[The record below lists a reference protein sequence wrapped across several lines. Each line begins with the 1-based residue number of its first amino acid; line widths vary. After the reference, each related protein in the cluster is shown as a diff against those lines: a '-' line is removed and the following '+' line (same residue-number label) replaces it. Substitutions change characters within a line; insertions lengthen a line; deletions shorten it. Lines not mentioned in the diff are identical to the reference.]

1 MRRRRTRCND
11 RTIEPKRRK
20 EEDKEHEEIK
30 EKEEQQPRDEE
41 RESERPTE
49 GNFETEALPYNKR
62 TPAASRKT
70 LQNEKEARAR
80 ARLLPLPSMLP
91 PCPPRG
97 AIFACAFAVCVLL
110 PGVAPSEA

>member
-1 MRRRRTRCND
+1 VRRRRTRCND

-80 ARLLPLPSMLP
+80 ARLLPPL
-91 PCPPRG
+91 PRG
-97 AIFACAFAVCVLL
+97 YIFMCICRTIYYLLCV
-110 PGVAPSEA
+110 